1 MTDSPPRPTGPL
13 SSTGSAASRDVGMPV
28 MAASAVLFSLM
39 SSLIPFTHSVS
50 TSIIASAR
58 FVVGIGVILAISLV
72 RRTPITAVNR
82 WWLIAR
88 GLIGATSV
96 YFFFR
101 GIMNLG
107 LGKGTILNYTYPI
120 FAALL
125 APLLIKEKLSWDVIT
140 AGLVSFFGIWLVV
153 SPGRLSGIGVE
164 GLLALLGGV
173 LSGIAVVAIKKLRE
187 TDSPSIIYLAQCVF
201 GLLVVGWPTVT
212 SSFGFGMINWVI
224 LLGIGLVAT
233 VAQLTMTWAYKH
245 VRATEGSL
253 LAFMTPVINVLLGVL
268 VFGEQ
273 MRASTLAGSALVLLC
288 CGYIAFRERIL
299 RLFG

>member
-1 MTDSPPRPTGPL
+1 
-13 SSTGSAASRDVGMPV
+13 
-28 MAASAVLFSLM
+28 MAASAVMFSLM
-39 SSLIPFTHSVS
+39 SFLIPFTHSVS

-58 FVVGIGVILAISLV
+58 FVVGIGVILVISLV

-82 WWLIAR
+82 WWLVAR
-88 GLIGATSV
+88 GIIGATSV

-125 APLLIKEKLSWDVIT
+125 APLMIKEKLSWDVIT
-140 AGLVSFFGIWLVV
+140 AGLVSFLGIWLVV
-153 SPGRLSGIGVE
+153 SPGRLTGIGIE

-173 LSGIAVVAIKKLRE
+173 LSGVAVVAIKKLRE

-212 SSFGFGMINWVI
+212 SSFAFPLINWVI
-224 LLGIGLVAT
+224 LLCLGLMAT
-233 VAQLTMTWAYKH
+233 AAQLTMTWAYTH

-253 LAFMTPVINVLLGVL
+253 LAFLTPVLNVLLGVL

-273 MRASTLAGSALVLLC
+273 MRASTLAGSALVLVC